1 MKIIHVRTESLGD
14 STYLL
19 THENTGIVVD
29 PQRDV
34 DRFEHLIAESGIEPR
49 LVLETH
55 LHNDYISG
63 GPELARKTGAELV
76 LPAAAAP
83 AYRHRPAFHLEDI
96 ELGDLVVRPIHTP
109 GHTPEH
115 TSYLVL
121 VEDLPVAV
129 FSGGSLLVGSA
140 GRPDLMG
147 PERADTLARLQFTSI
162 NRLAALPDEVGLYP
176 THGQGSFCS
185 ISIATGPTSTIGAER
200 KGNPALAFSD
210 EDSFVEGQLAGLGP
224 FPAYYSQMGPANV
237 FGAPPLSIR
246 EVPVLTREDFEEM
259 IPSAIVVD
267 ARPREHFA
275 EGHLLGS
282 LAIELGD
289 SFGTWVGWVLPYQ
302 APLILVLEP
311 EQDLEEAMRQL
322 GRIGFEDVRGVIRD
336 LNHWDVDLESHRV
349 VGIEEF
355 TSAVV
360 DGEQVLDVR
369 SPIDWVEGTIPGST
383 LAYVPDVARATP
395 VGLDQGREV
404 WVVCESGYRANLAA
418 AILEVRGFRPVVL
431 VGYGVPEVLN
441 SLSS

>member
-19 THENTGIVVD
+19 THQNTGIVVD
-29 PQRDV
+29 AQRDI
-34 DRFEHLIAESGIEPR
+34 DRFEHLIAESGVEPR

-55 LHNDYISG
+55 IHNDYISG

-83 AYRHRPAFHLEDI
+83 AYRHRPAFHMEDI
-96 ELGDLVVRPIHTP
+96 ELGDLAVRPIHTP

-115 TSYLVL
+115 TSYLIL
-121 VEDLPVAV
+121 VEGQPVAV

-140 GRPDLMG
+140 GRPDLLG
-147 PERADTLARLQFTSI
+147 PERADTLARLQFTSV
-162 NRLAALPDEVGLYP
+162 NRLAALPDDVGLYP

-185 ISIATGPTSTIGAER
+185 ISIASGPTSTIGAER
-200 KGNPALAFSD
+200 KTNPALAFPD
-210 EDSFVEGQLAGLGP
+210 VDSFVEGQLAGLGP
-224 FPAYYSQMGPANV
+224 WPAYYSQMGPTNV
-237 FGAPPLSIR
+237 FGAPPLSLR
-246 EVPVLTREDFEEM
+246 EVPILSREDFEGI
-259 IPSAIVVD
+259 IPSSIVVD

-275 EGHLLGS
+275 EGHLPGS

-322 GRIGFEDVRGVIRD
+322 GRIGFEEVRGVIRD
-336 LNHWDVDLESHRV
+336 LDRWDVDLESHRV
-349 VGIEEF
+349 VGLEEF
-355 TSAVV
+355 TSAVA
-360 DGEQVLDVR
+360 DGAQVLDVR
-369 SPIDWVEGTIPGST
+369 SPTDWADGTIPGST

-404 WVVCESGYRANLAA
+404 WVTCESGYRANLAA
-418 AILEVRGFRPVVL
+418 SILEVRGFRPVVL
-431 VGYGVPEVLN
+431 VGPGVPEVLE
-441 SLSS
+441 SITG